1 MHFYG
6 WFIEKP
12 MRTKA
17 SKPGV
22 VVVHGGGLGQVVVDG
37 HIHSNSS
44 GVVLAVQCALCMWK
58 ICV

>member
-1 MHFYG
+1 MPL
-6 WFIEKP
+6 K
-12 MRTKA
+12 TKE
-17 SKPGV
+17 STPGV
-22 VVVHGGGLGQVVVDG
+22 VVGQSTVVVDG